1 MWVFPEVS
9 LQCPQLYC
17 EHYLTDE
24 DSAPEK
30 DDRTAGTAVG
40 ELGFKGKAEEAQ
52 GSFFC
57 PFWPFPSSPLS
68 HRCFCGQRK
77 HSISCVSV
85 SSGFVGV
92 SGSGLGLVFTT
103 CCWTDPWEVS
113 TTLTK
118 LLQTRQMTTDFP
130 VLFRVH
136 GLPGLCHAPSKW
148 LLCLHSSVFLCKQDT
163 LAYLCQ
169 RVCKRRAA
177 VKPPFPACPNGV
189 LA

>member
-9 LQCPQLYC
+9 LRCPQLYC

-40 ELGFKGKAEEAQ
+40 ELGFKGKAEETQ

-118 LLQTRQMTTDFP
+118 LLHEEPGTRQGRWSQLSQSFSEFTAF
-130 VLFRVH
+130 L
-136 GLPGLCHAPSKW
+136 A
-148 LLCLHSSVFLCKQDT
+148 SVM
-163 LAYLCQ
+163 
-169 RVCKRRAA
+169 
-177 VKPPFPACPNGV
+177 PPQSGCFVYIPLSFSVNRTP
-189 LA
+189 